1 MAQESYLGRILL
13 VTNLYRFMDM
23 RLPPFY
29 VVYLIDDTTRKF

>member
-1 MAQESYLGRILL
+1 MAQESYLGRTLL